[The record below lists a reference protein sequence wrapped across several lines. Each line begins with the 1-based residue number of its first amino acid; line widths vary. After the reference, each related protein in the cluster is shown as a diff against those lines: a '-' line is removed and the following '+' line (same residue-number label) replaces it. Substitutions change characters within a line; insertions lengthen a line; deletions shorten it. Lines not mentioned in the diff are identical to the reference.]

1 MNIKGA
7 YTSNAQYVQQGI
19 HQIPEWFEE
28 ENTHKQAW
36 EEEN

>member
-7 YTSNAQYVQQGI
+7 YTIAMHNKWSKGQML
-19 HQIPEWFEE
+19 EWFEE